1 MHLGNYIAAQ
11 KQFLIVAAFVLLFGA
26 ISFLPTQNWTPKVQ
40 AQFTAYESGEA
51 QRTGQTPGDVA
62 VQNQTKKEDPLN
74 KIRKED
80 KWCTE
85 ASTCVSGIIY
95 VFSVGL
101 GSMLAYMG
109 SSVLNLGI
117 QLSLQS
123 EAYSQLFLTTGW
135 AAARDIANMLFI
147 FILIYIA
154 FTIIYSA
161 ETANT
166 MKTLAAVV
174 VMALLINFSFFI
186 TRVVVDAGNILAVQ
200 FYNAIETPQ
209 LSQTA
214 ANSTLADATNRLG
227 FSPGDKK
234 DLTFYLM
241 ETVKVQNILNET
253 SFKKF
258 TDQNGFLTNLIVQ
271 STVYIVLGWAFA
283 IIALTF
289 FAVGFKFVLRI
300 IVLWFVIIA
309 APLAFAMRAFASND
323 TARKFYN
330 EWQSALLKFSFYPA
344 VFLFMFLIM
353 NFIMREMG
361 GGGGLIPGLFEDL
374 SKISVTNNDTLG
386 LAALGAA
393 MAQVII
399 RLGFVVVM
407 LLFGLKLA
415 DQIMLSGS
423 TFAENFT
430 KKASEKMKGFAYRNT
445 AGRALYGTNKALE
458 RSKWANKPG
467 AVGWIGTKL
476 RKQSFAFADKSY
488 GGMRSRV
495 GVLKDKSSA
504 LEERKGLLAKITNKE
519 RDDARKAR
527 IKTTVDKLAPETH
540 ASLTIEDI
548 RLIESLTKKDY
559 EALGETNTAKIASY
573 STPNTPYEKF
583 WSDGKTRMIG
593 EIDAFTDNGKTQIHA
608 SRESA
613 LQDGEE
619 EEFIRKKRA
628 EKEAT
633 EKKEAEDAK
642 AAENKKRAIRMA
654 LNRPD
659 FLPPDNTPPFIP
671 PGTKEPRQQNRGGN
685 SQPRQRISRLARPD
699 IADRLLEKIDAGWA
713 NVKPRESRAAE
724 FTNLDKAL
732 AGVAEVATRAQ
743 ARAATQPPAAR
754 SLYINQPAD
763 ATTQTKNIPI
773 DTTHSMPSR
782 VSRLDPA
789 HTEQPTN
796 TTPTPQ
802 TTPISTPTT
811 PKTPA
816 PQTSLASWWNVPKD
830 PAAEQLKALHGI
842 KKELEEMREHAAETV
857 PHNKTTEAPVTIN
870 QTVVQVGSTPPKT
883 ITPEAKELLASI
895 DKGGVP
901 AFMTQNLRRV
911 LQQNG
916 IKNSDISQRPL
927 NELLEQLRKLQA

>member
-1 MHLGNYIAAQ
+1 M
-11 KQFLIVAAFVLLFGA
+11 
-26 ISFLPTQNWTPKVQ
+26 
-40 AQFTAYESGEA
+40 
-51 QRTGQTPGDVA
+51 
-62 VQNQTKKEDPLN
+62 
-74 KIRKED
+74 
-80 KWCTE
+80 
-85 ASTCVSGIIY
+85 
-95 VFSVGL
+95 FSVGL
-101 GSMLAYMG
+101 GGILAYMG
-109 SSVLNLGI
+109 SSVLNLGV

-166 MKTLAAVV
+166 IKTLAAVI

-200 FYNAIETPQ
+200 FYNSIDAPSM
-209 LSQTA
+209 SQTA
-214 ANSTLADATNRLG
+214 SNSTLAATTNQLG

-234 DLTFYLM
+234 DLTFYVM
-241 ETVKVQNILNET
+241 ETVKVQNILNEE
-253 SFKKF
+253 SFKRF
-258 TDQNGFLTNLIVQ
+258 NDQNGFFTNVIVQ
-271 STVYIVLGWAFA
+271 STIYLVVGWTFA

-289 FAVGFKFVLRI
+289 FAVGFKFLLRI

-309 APLAFAMRAFASND
+309 APLAFAMRAFASNE
-323 TARKFYN
+323 TARKLYN
-330 EWQSALLKFSFYPA
+330 EWQSALIKFSFYPA
-344 VFLFMFLIM
+344 VFLFMFMIM
-353 NFIMREMG
+353 NYIMREMG
-361 GGGGLIPGLFEDL
+361 GSGQGLIPGLFADL
-374 SKISVTNNDTLG
+374 ASLKTGDSLT
-386 LAALGAA
+386 ALGAA
-393 MAQVII
+393 MAHVII

-519 RDDARKAR
+519 RDDVRKAR

-628 EKEAT
+628 

-754 SLYINQPAD
+754 SLYINP
-763 ATTQTKNIPI
+763 QTGAQAQNIPI

-802 TTPISTPTT
+802 NTPIPTPTT
-811 PKTPA
+811 SKTPT
-816 PQTSLASWWNVPKD
+816 PQTSLTSWWSVPKD
-830 PAAEQLKALHGI
+830 AAAEQLKALHGI
-842 KKELEEMREHAAETV
+842 KEELEEMREHAAETV

>member
-1 MHLGNYIAAQ
+1 MRLGNYIAAQ

-26 ISFLPTQNWTPKVQ
+26 VVFLPAQNWTPKAQAQ
-40 AQFTAYESGEA
+40 AQFTAYELGQA

-62 VQNQTKKEDPLN
+62 IQNQTKKEDPLN

-186 TRVVVDAGNILAVQ
+186 TRVVIDAGNILAVQ

-241 ETVKVQNILNET
+241 ETVKVQKILNET

-445 AGRALYGTNKALE
+445 AGRALYGTSKALE

-504 LEERKGLLAKITNKE
+504 LEERKGLLDKITTKE
-519 RDDARKAR
+519 RLDARDKENRELVETLRMVGPGLLTDVQRRR
-527 IKTTVDKLAPETH
+527 IASFSDREIAALDVAHVVDIAGSAVGPGVNFWNNQKMK
-540 ASLTIEDI
+540 SL
-548 RLIESLTKKDY
+548 ESLTKYSDADRERVY
-559 EALGETNTAKIASY
+559 QAWQAAQTQHASQQAATQQATQTQQTNQAPTQAPPAAPTQPAPQPAPHTPVPGNPGYVQTGSLI
-573 STPNTPYEKF
+573 TPNPTAVGTG
-583 WSDGKTRMIG
+583 ST
-593 EIDAFTDNGKTQIHA
+593 
-608 SRESA
+608 SR
-613 LQDGEE
+613 LQ
-619 EEFIRKKRA
+619 
-628 EKEAT
+628 
-633 EKKEAEDAK
+633 
-642 AAENKKRAIRMA
+642 
-654 LNRPD
+654 P
-659 FLPPDNTPPFIP
+659 
-671 PGTKEPRQQNRGGN
+671 
-685 SQPRQRISRLARPD
+685 RISRITPVNATD
-699 IADRLLEKIDAGWA
+699 KLLEKIDAGWA

-724 FTNLDKAL
+724 FANLDKAL
-732 AGVAEVATRAQ
+732 AGVAEVAARAQ
-743 ARAATQPPAAR
+743 ARAATQPPVAR
-754 SLYINQPAD
+754 SLYINP
-763 ATTQTKNIPI
+763 QTGARAQNIPI

-789 HTEQPTN
+789 HTEPPTS
-796 TTPTPQ
+796 TTPTPH
-802 TTPISTPTT
+802 TTPTPTPTT
-811 PKTPA
+811 LKTPA
-816 PQTSLASWWNVPKD
+816 PKTSLASWWNVPKD

-842 KKELEEMREHAAETV
+842 KEELEEMREHAAETV

-916 IKNSDISQRPL
+916 IKNSDISQKPL
-927 NELLEQLRKLQA
+927 SELLEQLRKLQA